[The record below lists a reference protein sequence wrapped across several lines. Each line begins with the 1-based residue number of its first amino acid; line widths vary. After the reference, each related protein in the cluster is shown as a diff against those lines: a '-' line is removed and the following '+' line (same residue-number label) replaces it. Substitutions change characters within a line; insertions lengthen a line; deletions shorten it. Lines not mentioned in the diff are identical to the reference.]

1 MRKKFNLKLFAI
13 TCCLG
18 LFSSCTEEKINT
30 DQSEGERITTEEQY
44 NANIL
49 PEHLWKFSITGTR
62 RYQTTCLN

>member
-30 DQSEGERITTEEQY
+30 DQPEGERITTEEQY
-44 NANIL
+44 NANI
-49 PEHLWKFSITGTR
+49 FAGTS
-62 RYQTTCLN
+62 LEIF

>member
-30 DQSEGERITTEEQY
+30 DQPEGERITTEEQY
-44 NANIL
+44 NANI
-49 PEHLWKFSITGTR
+49 FAGTSLEIFYLLEQGDIKR
-62 RYQTTCLN
+62 PV